1 MKYSAVAALLLALV
15 VQPALAAN
23 EYSALLKAKKYAEVE
38 RMSNA
43 KLSAE
48 PNNADALI
56 VKSKAI
62 LAQNV
67 ESRFDEAAK
76 LAEQCIAAHPQ
87 KSECHETLGEA
98 LGSKAMAG
106 GIMSAIGYAGK
117 IRDAFQKAVELD
129 ANNLTARSSLQQY
142 YVMAP
147 GIAGGSTDK
156 AQSLAVETGK
166 INPAAGKLLQAR
178 MLLVDDKFMQAE
190 SEALAVNAAGSDAL
204 QDIQLDV
211 LRAIGFNYVK
221 DKKYGDAER
230 LFRELEKRYPD
241 RALGVY
247 GQARTLQERGKNAE
261 AIPLFEKALAVEPE
275 AVTYYRLG
283 QCLQATSEKSKAAAA
298 FEKAVSYKPALP
310 KKLKAEAEEQL
321 KALRG

>member
-1 MKYSAVAALLLALV
+1 MHVDTPISWDRQSMARRISSALSNPAGLSEQGHGAAFQFTHQGDHMKHSAVAALLLALV

-23 EYSALLKAKKYAEVE
+23 EYSAPLKAKKYAEVE

-56 VKSKAI
+56 AKSKAI

-87 KSECHETLGEA
+87 RSDCHEALGEA

-129 ANNLTARSSLQQY
+129 TNNLTARSSLQQY

-156 AQSLAVETGK
+156 AQSLAV
-166 INPAAGKLLQAR
+166 
-178 MLLVDDKFMQAE
+178 
-190 SEALAVNAAGSDAL
+190 
-204 QDIQLDV
+204 
-211 LRAIGFNYVK
+211 
-221 DKKYGDAER
+221 
-230 LFRELEKRYPD
+230 
-241 RALGVY
+241 
-247 GQARTLQERGKNAE
+247 
-261 AIPLFEKALAVEPE
+261 
-275 AVTYYRLG
+275 
-283 QCLQATSEKSKAAAA
+283 
-298 FEKAVSYKPALP
+298 
-310 KKLKAEAEEQL
+310 
-321 KALRG
+321 